1 MQGFSPSLYIKY
13 KALADFQDNAERD
26 VGISRSD
33 MQKLHSTFTSLI
45 EHELEKGDFA
55 MHYIFLDAKAHA
67 CPAQKPVAR
76 THVVVAVFG
85 HAKFEELK
93 ERFSDLLNQ
102 LQSMVATPWSNPAA
116 VVSF

>member
-1 MQGFSPSLYIKY
+1 MILSIPVDKTHCHFQFFKQDQSADKMQGFSPSLYIKY

-55 MHYIFLDAKAHA
+55 MHSWMQRPIR
-67 CPAQKPVAR
+67 AQLR
-76 THVVVAVFG
+76 NLSH
-85 HAKFEELK
+85 
-93 ERFSDLLNQ
+93 ERML
-102 LQSMVATPWSNPAA
+102 
-116 VVSF
+116 